1 MALRRG
7 RPGRTFVTRK
17 AAGTN
22 WARGVF
28 AGTPTT
34 LLPATKALVGSVSLS
49 NPGIGEV
56 VRRTRG
62 VFSVTSD
69 QASLFEQQ
77 VGALGFIV
85 VTDTALAQGIVSLPS
100 PATDRN
106 DDGWFVWE
114 SFCQIGGNTTGTT
127 IGAVGVAAP
136 QVYFFDSKAMR
147 KVEEGYSIAVVVENF
162 GPAGLEFMF
171 NFSLLSSRIG

>member
-1 MALRRG
+1 MAFRRG
-7 RPGRTFVTRK
+7 RPGRTFPVKRS
-17 AAGTN
+17 GTN

-28 AGTPTT
+28 AGTPLT
-34 LLPATKALVGSVSLS
+34 LLPGTKSLAGSVTLS

-62 VFSVTSD
+62 VFAVISD
-69 QASLFEQQ
+69 QGSALEQQ

-85 VTDTALAQGIVSLPS
+85 VTDTALAQGIASLPS
-100 PATDRN
+100 PASQRN

-114 SFCQIGGNTTGTT
+114 SFCQVGNTLLAGSPVSSSQTS
-127 IGAVGVAAP
+127 P
-136 QVYFFDSKAMR
+136 QVYSFDSKAMR

-162 GPAGLEFMF
+162 GPDGLRFMF